1 MIRQFVLGAVA
12 AVSVGLGSRAATAHE
27 PVRVLPAGPVVPAGV
42 PIGGPLGGPI
52 GGPVG
57 GFVPPRVDYDFVVY
71 VGYRHRDHFHWE
83 RYGRYE
89 TRREAE
95 RVEWFLERQ
104 GYRARVEAVRDRT
117 PDCRY

>member
-1 MIRQFVLGAVA
+1 MIRKLMIGAVA
-12 AVSVGLGSRAATAHE
+12 AVGLGFGGQATAHE
-27 PVRVLPAGPVVPAGV
+27 PVR
-42 PIGGPLGGPI
+42 GPI

-57 GFVPPRVDYDFVVY
+57 GFVPPHVDYDFVVY

-95 RVEWFLERQ
+95 RAEWRLERQ
-104 GYRARVEAVRDRT
+104 GYRVRIEEVRDRT
-117 PDCRY
+117 PDRRW